1 MTPRER
7 ILTALS
13 HKEPDIVPFSLGF
26 KINYPAKKDLAGYM
40 NLDIS
45 KLDKLLDGM
54 SDIRYTGPRYVGPK
68 DRNIS
73 LPDGSYIDIWGVKR
87 SPVQNAKDTYMEI
100 SEYPLKNL
108 TTIEQLENYIF
119 PDIEWFDF
127 SGIPGHIESLNKN
140 DDKDGK
146 INKGEY
152 AVMMGNG
159 NIFETSWYMRG
170 LEEMFADILA
180 EKEYSHWLF
189 NKVTDFYIS
198 YFRKALEAADG
209 KIDLVF
215 TADDIGGQ
223 NDLLI
228 SLPLWE
234 EMLKP
239 YHKRLNRVIHE
250 YGAKIVYHS
259 DGAVMKAVEGFIDMG
274 IDVLE
279 ALQFDA
285 AGMNPVE
292 LKETAGDRLSFH
304 GGISVQSTL
313 PFGTPEEVETEV
325 KERVKVLGRN
335 GGYIL
340 APSHAIQA
348 GTPPENIYAFLK
360 ASGRLT

>member
-1 MTPRER
+1 MQINGVLIMTSRQR
-7 ILTALS
+7 VMTALS

-26 KINYPAKKDLAGYM
+26 GINPPAKKAFAEYM
-40 NLDIS
+40 KRDINEI
-45 KLDKLLDGM
+45 DRLLY
-54 SDIRYTGPRYVGPK
+54 SITDIRHVGPK
-68 DRNIS
+68 YTGELKNRNIS
-73 LPDGSYIDIWGVKR
+73 FNDGSYYDIWGVKR
-87 SPVQNAKDTYMEI
+87 SPVKNDKDTYLEI
-100 SEYPLKNL
+100 SEYPLKNI
-108 TTIEQLENYIF
+108 TSIEELENYEF
-119 PDIEWFDF
+119 PKADWFDF
-127 SGIPGHIESLNKN
+127 SVIPEQIKEHNK
-140 DDKDGK
+140 D
-146 INKGEY
+146 GEY
-152 AVMMGNG
+152 AIMMGNG
-159 NIFETSWYMRG
+159 NIFESSWYMRG
-170 LEEMFADILA
+170 LEEMFTDLLA
-180 EKEYSHWLF
+180 EKELAHRLF
-189 NKVTDFYIS
+189 DKVTNFFIE

-223 NDLLI
+223 NDLLM

-239 YHKRLNRVIHE
+239 YHKRLNKVIHE

-259 DGAVMKAVEGFIDMG
+259 DGAVMKAAGGLIDMG

-292 LKETAGDRLSFH
+292 LKENFGDKLSFH
-304 GGISVQSTL
+304 GGVSVQSTL
-313 PFGTPEEVETEV
+313 PFGTPEEVEAEV
-325 KERVKVLGRN
+325 KERIKVLGKN

-360 ASGRLT
+360 SAGRL

>member
-1 MTPRER
+1 MTSRER

-13 HKEPDIVPFSLGF
+13 HKEPDIVPFSMGF
-26 KINYPAKKDLAGYM
+26 KINYPAKKDLAEYM
-40 NLDIS
+40 KKDIS
-45 KLDKLLDGM
+45 ELDNLLDSI
-54 SDIRYTGPRYVGPK
+54 SDIRHVGPRYIGSK

-73 LPDGSYIDIWGVKR
+73 LPDGSYIDIWGIKR
-87 SPVQNAKDTYMEI
+87 SPVKNQKDTYMEI
-100 SEYPLKNL
+100 SEYPLGGIE
-108 TTIEQLENYIF
+108 TIDELEKYMF
-119 PDIEWFDF
+119 PDISWFDF
-127 SGIPGHIESLNKN
+127 SGIPGYIDDVLNK
-140 DDKDGK
+140 D
-146 INKGEY
+146 GEY

-170 LEEMFADILA
+170 LEVMFADLIV
-180 EKEYSHWLF
+180 EKEYTHWLL
-189 NKVTDFYIS
+189 NKVTEFFIG
-198 YFRKALEAADG
+198 YFKKALEIADG
-209 KIDLVF
+209 RIDLAF

-234 EMLKP
+234 EMIKP
-239 YHKRLNRVIHE
+239 YHKRLNKTIHE

-259 DGAVMKAVEGFIDMG
+259 DGAVMKAVDGLMDMG

-285 AGMNPVE
+285 VGMNPVE
-292 LKETAGDRLSFH
+292 LKEKAGNKLSFH
-304 GGISVQSTL
+304 GGVSVQSTL
-313 PFGTPEEVETEV
+313 PFGTPEEVEEEV
-325 KERVKVLGRN
+325 LERIKVLGKN

-360 ASGRLT
+360 ATGRL